1 MGRGR
6 DPFPSPGSRQ
16 ALGQGVDGAANPRTA
31 WPGARRLFAPEKGGR
46 GRAPGALCKP
56 VGFGPGRIWGFFSHS
71 FHFLAVG
78 TAPRALGALPLR
90 CLAPAGPSRRGR
102 PGLRVVG
109 GSGGLGVGR
118 LGGLPTE
125 DGDSGWWCGTG
136 EWWPGRAPDPQRPRA
151 SAAAGFPGRRRRGW
165 SRPPRRAGRP
175 SLPGRQQVP
184 APGCPTAPAS
194 DGARGLL
201 PRAQRSW
208 GPLLQPARPGGG
220 NAPRD
225 SAVAPR
231 AGKAGPV
238 PRAAEGELRAPAS

>member
-1 MGRGR
+1 M
-6 DPFPSPGSRQ
+6 
-16 ALGQGVDGAANPRTA
+16 AA
-31 WPGARRLFAPEKGGR
+31 
-46 GRAPGALCKP
+46 
-56 VGFGPGRIWGFFSHS
+56 FFSHS

-102 PGLRVVG
+102 PGVAGRW
-109 GSGGLGVGR
+109 GSGGLGAGR

-125 DGDSGWWCGTG
+125 DEDSGWWCGTG
-136 EWWPGRAPDPQRPRA
+136 EWWPGRAPRP
-151 SAAAGFPGRRRRGW
+151 AAPPGLGR
-165 SRPPRRAGRP
+165 GRP
-175 SLPGRQQVP
+175 GSQVGGGVGGRALPGGQGVLASRVAGRQQVS
-184 APGCPTAPAS
+184 APRCPTAPAS

-208 GPLLQPARPGGG
+208 GPVLQPARPGGG
-220 NAPRD
+220 SAPRD